1 MSTGT
6 VQCISVVVGASCQ
19 QCSTLTFCASIIL
32 GLCKY
37 DLQPLQAKH
46 KSSVHP
52 TLPAAG
58 GVLVLLCQ
66 LAHWYSTWNL
76 YTLRSYIWCMISPSC
91 WLLDH
96 CSGEVLDLQYCLKQQ
111 KLYALHM
118 PWNMPNGGAT
128 SRGMICCWDAATGQ
142 LTESVSE
149 FLEQYELACF
159 CIPNQ
164 DEAAT
169 HLVAGSTTSGKVV
182 IHHSC
187 RCREL

>member
-1 MSTGT
+1 MSTDT
-6 VQCISVVVGASCQ
+6 VQCTSVVVGASYQ
-19 QCSTLTFCASIIL
+19 QCCTLTYCASIIL
-32 GLCKY
+32 GLCKN
-37 DLQPLQAKH
+37 DLQPLSVC

-52 TLPAAG
+52 TLTTAC

-76 YTLRSYIWCMISPSC
+76 YTFRSYIWCMISPSC

-96 CSGEVLDLQYCLKQQ
+96 CSGEVPDLQYCLKQQ
-111 KLYALHM
+111 TLYALHDY
-118 PWNMPNGGAT
+118 WTNGDVT

-164 DEAAT
+164 DDAAS
-169 HLVAGSTTSGKVV
+169 HFVAGSTTSGKVI

-187 RCREL
+187 RCCEL